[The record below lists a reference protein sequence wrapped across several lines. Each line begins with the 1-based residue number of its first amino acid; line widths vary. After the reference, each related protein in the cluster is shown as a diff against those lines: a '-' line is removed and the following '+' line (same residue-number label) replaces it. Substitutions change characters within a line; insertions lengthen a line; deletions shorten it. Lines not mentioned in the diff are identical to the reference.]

1 MLKKFFHLI
10 IVVILSSSFNLAQQ
24 YYAVLITGDT
34 PEGYAQSP
42 KNYNGGDMYSGYD
55 EFWNDTFLMWE
66 LLHNYGFA
74 DDHIYVL
81 YGYGNDYQSQNP
93 RYRHPNFPS
102 QQITSFSAYISD
114 VQNIF
119 NWLANG
125 NTSYNIPKL
134 TNNDIL
140 FIWTFD
146 HGTSSGGHSALCL
159 MDGIMWDYDFAS
171 YVNPIS
177 CQKRIIL
184 MQQCRSGGF
193 IDDLQDSKTVILT
206 ACSSTEEAWRADDIS
221 PDGSDSNENELYNG
235 SYYHHGEF
243 NYHVINAFNT
253 KTIIGN
259 SISSDI
265 DNNGGISVLES
276 KTWEFNHD
284 SRYASG
290 VSHPQYSDQG
300 SLGSASFVYRLMDLA
315 YTNKSVNQTATGQN
329 NGRNL
334 VRDNSGNYHLIF
346 ASDGE
351 IFYHKMT
358 AGNTWLTPIRL
369 STGNGN
375 NNYPS
380 ISQSGGRIYVTWQ
393 RNASGNNY
401 DIYFAASPNGG
412 TSWNTRYILNSV
424 TTTTEPLPSIQAASS
439 YEMVVFCYGS
449 GIKSYWSYYTTPYNQ
464 YYWTIRTVGFSTSY
478 SPTITS
484 AYQSPTYY
492 FPLAIA
498 NSSDNHIYYYYFNPS
513 TTYWNGGP
521 NNLSSIVPG
530 SNAVH
535 ITPSITSIPGTSQ
548 IHVAWKKLI
557 GSGSSIYD
565 YLIIHRKSTNYYS
578 WPNEWFGTYYCSQEN
593 PSITALATNKVDLLY
608 HSPSQFGTQYVY
620 KMRFNGSS
628 WSSPTSIA
636 SNGRYPSVSSGSTT
650 GKYVWTS
657 GSSLPYTVMLSS
669 ETLQKEL
676 EINPLDY
683 YSRSIAWLD
692 SSGSFL
698 EVRLHP
704 IYLKMNDGTEQR
716 IDIIPASLDTFNLT
730 QENSFNLLS
739 SVPFQI
745 PANTEEIVFDYSISA
760 EGIDNVL
767 DNRIDKLQPTFNL
780 VNNSEEILTTS
791 TESYSIN
798 SGRLEE
804 TRQQFAMSVNEIDN
818 KQVLQAAIR
827 LNGLIPKKGTFASLG
842 HIFDY
847 TTLETKENE
856 GKIAISETE
865 QIKELSIQNYPNPFN
880 PITIIRYQMPK
891 DEFVTLRVYDILGR
905 EITTLVNEEKPAGTY
920 SVNFNAS
927 NLASGIYFYKI
938 SAGNFSQTKKM
949 LLLR

>member
-1 MLKKFFHLI
+1 
-10 IVVILSSSFNLAQQ
+10 
-24 YYAVLITGDT
+24 
-34 PEGYAQSP
+34 
-42 KNYNGGDMYSGYD
+42 
-55 EFWNDTFLMWE
+55 
-66 LLHNYGFA
+66 
-74 DDHIYVL
+74 
-81 YGYGNDYQSQNP
+81 
-93 RYRHPNFPS
+93 
-102 QQITSFSAYISD
+102 
-114 VQNIF
+114 
-119 NWLANG
+119 
-125 NTSYNIPKL
+125 
-134 TNNDIL
+134 
-140 FIWTFD
+140 
-146 HGTSSGGHSALCL
+146 
-159 MDGIMWDYDFAS
+159 
-171 YVNPIS
+171 
-177 CQKRIIL
+177 
-184 MQQCRSGGF
+184 
-193 IDDLQDSKTVILT
+193 
-206 ACSSTEEAWRADDIS
+206 
-221 PDGSDSNENELYNG
+221 
-235 SYYHHGEF
+235 
-243 NYHVINAFNT
+243 
-253 KTIIGN
+253 
-259 SISSDI
+259 
-265 DNNGGISVLES
+265 
-276 KTWEFNHD
+276 
-284 SRYASG
+284 
-290 VSHPQYSDQG
+290 
-300 SLGSASFVYRLMDLA
+300 
-315 YTNKSVNQTATGQN
+315 
-329 NGRNL
+329 
-334 VRDNSGNYHLIF
+334 
-346 ASDGE
+346 
-351 IFYHKMT
+351 
-358 AGNTWLTPIRL
+358 
-369 STGNGN
+369 
-375 NNYPS
+375 
-380 ISQSGGRIYVTWQ
+380 
-393 RNASGNNY
+393 
-401 DIYFAASPNGG
+401 
-412 TSWNTRYILNSV
+412 
-424 TTTTEPLPSIQAASS
+424 
-439 YEMVVFCYGS
+439 
-449 GIKSYWSYYTTPYNQ
+449 
-464 YYWTIRTVGFSTSY
+464 
-478 SPTITS
+478 
-484 AYQSPTYY
+484 
-492 FPLAIA
+492 
-498 NSSDNHIYYYYFNPS
+498 
-513 TTYWNGGP
+513 
-521 NNLSSIVPG
+521 
-530 SNAVH
+530 
-535 ITPSITSIPGTSQ
+535 
-548 IHVAWKKLI
+548 
-557 GSGSSIYD
+557 
-565 YLIIHRKSTNYYS
+565 
-578 WPNEWFGTYYCSQEN
+578 
-593 PSITALATNKVDLLY
+593 
-608 HSPSQFGTQYVY
+608 
-620 KMRFNGSS
+620 MRFNGSS

-798 SGRLEE
+798 SGRLQE